1 MQQHVEH
8 SVHRITGLR
17 SPLSI
22 LCLAGRSAAAA
33 LSKNAVELHHQA
45 QDKKKSRF
53 MTLQSIFPYTS
64 VRRAGGAISPLHS
77 IRLT

>member
-1 MQQHVEH
+1 MQQYAEH
-8 SVHRITGLR
+8 SVHRITALR
-17 SPLSI
+17 LPLSI

-45 QDKKKSRF
+45 QDKKSRF